1 MRRLRL
7 AAALLIAAQVI
18 AAPALAAG
26 AAPDDAA
33 VAAIAAPEAQFRA
46 LLARVIFDTSTMRM
60 AAEAMGIEPFC
71 AATRPAVDKAVE
83 AHLPAWRA
91 NLVAAYRE
99 NVPADVLAQAAAKPP
114 EGARAL
120 IAPHMD
126 AVGAAM
132 HKASSPLLKEAAGEV
147 LGAVA
152 AKAETYD
159 IKTVDMEKRRAEL
172 KAGAADGS
180 TFCGLFGRPKPA
192 A

>member
-1 MRRLRL
+1 MRRLWL
-7 AAALLIAAQVI
+7 VAAMLI
-18 AAPALAAG
+18 AAPAHAEA
-26 AAPDDAA
+26 AAPDDSA
-33 VAAIAAPEAQFRA
+33 VAALAQPEAQFRA
-46 LLARVIFDTSTMRM
+46 LLARVVFDTPTMRM

-71 AATRPAVDKAVE
+71 AATLPAVEKAVE

-91 NLVAAYRE
+91 NLVQAYRDS
-99 NVPADVLAQAAAKPP
+99 VPADVLAQAAGKTREEAQP
-114 EGARAL
+114 L
-120 IAPHMD
+120 VAPHMD
-126 AVGAAM
+126 AVGTAM

-152 AKAETYD
+152 AKAEAYD